1 MAKTLRG
8 YLSKH
13 KILSVVIGY
22 FLFSVALNVVS
33 GIDIVIPCLWTKFFG
48 FSCHGCGMTTVL
60 IHMINFDFATAWELN
75 KLAFVVSPLCIW
87 VFVRCIRKFMTDI

>member
-33 GIDIVIPCLWTKFFG
+33 GIDILIPCLWTKFFG
-48 FSCHGCGMTTVL
+48 LLPWLRYDNRPDTHDQF
-60 IHMINFDFATAWELN
+60 
-75 KLAFVVSPLCIW
+75 
-87 VFVRCIRKFMTDI
+87 